1 MVVDLI
7 VDTKLKFKHHL
18 EDKTNKCNRI
28 ISSIKKMSLILPRKC
43 LLTIYKGSVRPH
55 LDYADITYHKTDN
68 ESFKKWLEK
77 VQHNAALAITGSIRV
92 TSRERTYN
100 ELDLDDGIE
109 R

>member
-1 MVVDLI
+1 MVVDLF